1 MSKLHLTERD
11 ARTLTRHV
19 VEELRLLGAV
29 VRECG
34 VQADETGLTFLA
46 EVNGRL
52 VGVYTGPGSLSY
64 RTVACELLA
73 AGLDHPE
80 VGV

>member
-1 MSKLHLTERD
+1 MLTH
-11 ARTLTRHV
+11 HV
-19 VEELRLLGAV
+19 VEEIHHLGGV

-34 VQADETGLTFLA
+34 VQVDKQGLTFLA

-52 VGVYTGPGSLSY
+52 VGVYTGPGTLSY

-73 AGLDHPE
+73 AGLDLPE
-80 VGV
+80 KES